1 MITHKKGDPMRYVKT
16 MVLSIVIIFVLGLA
30 ASCSKQQQK
39 PVPPPDVQ
47 VPTETQP
54 EVLGSAETATPA
66 PSENTAADAG
76 GKKIEEGSKV
86 PISNKSTTIKNWLT
100 TEMTDTAGQT
110 FTIGQY
116 KGKNVL
122 IHSFSVTCE
131 PCEEQMQHIKSLNQ
145 MLGDNLVV
153 ISVDTNL
160 DEPAQAAKEFAAEN
174 EFTWHV
180 VPSSIDSTTTLLKK
194 FGTKMLTQEKLPFA
208 LWCDSLRT
216 KTFNGLKTTEQL
228 QQEINKGCT

>member
-1 MITHKKGDPMRYVKT
+1 MKQIKTIVFSMILILI
-16 MVLSIVIIFVLGLA
+16 LSIV
-30 ASCSKQQQK
+30 ASCSKPQQQQK
-39 PVPPPDVQ
+39 PVPPPEE
-47 VPTETQP
+47 PTETQQAP
-54 EVLGSAETATPA
+54 KSTETSETVPAEALPTETTGA
-66 PSENTAADAG
+66 ED
-76 GKKIEEGSKV
+76 KKFEEGAKV
-86 PISNKSTTIKNWLT
+86 PVSNKPAAAKNWLT

-131 PCEEQMQHIKSLNQ
+131 PCKEQMQYVKSLKQ

-160 DEPAQAAKEFAAEN
+160 DEPVQAAKDFAAEH
-174 EFTWHV
+174 EFNWHV
-180 VPSSIDSTTTLLKK
+180 VPSSIDATTAMLKK
-194 FGTKMLTQEKLPFA
+194 FGTKMLKQENMPFA
-208 LWCDSLRT
+208 MWCDNLRT

-228 QQEINKGCT
+228 QHEINAGCT